1 VLGAVLIIVAMALVF
16 PPLVF
21 GGGLVLSALLGTLL
35 SADEADEADE
45 TEPRVDTAAGAGL
58 SPAER

>member
-1 VLGAVLIIVAMALVF
+1 MLGAVLIIVAMAIVF

-35 SADEADEADE
+35 SADEA
-45 TEPRVDTAAGAGL
+45 EPRVDTAAGAGL

>member
-1 VLGAVLIIVAMALVF
+1 MLGAVLIIVAMALVF

-35 SADEADEADE
+35 ARD
-45 TEPRVDTAAGAGL
+45 EPRVDTAAGAGL

>member
-1 VLGAVLIIVAMALVF
+1 MLGAVLIIVAMALVF

-35 SADEADEADE
+35 GADGADEADEA
-45 TEPRVDTAAGAGL
+45 EPRVDTAAGAGL

>member
-35 SADEADEADE
+35 ASDEPPA
-45 TEPRVDTAAGAGL
+45 EPRVDTAAGAGL